1 MPLSKE
7 EIKNLL
13 IQMLPDLTK
22 KDIDSF
28 LKITS
33 YEIIGAK
40 EIIIKRGNRSKKA
53 FIILKGT
60 VRGFFISEAGK
71 EKNVLLRGEGFLI
84 GDARKL
90 FNDEFQKYIYKA
102 IPETHV
108 LFFDYPNLEALAFK
122 NPNIM
127 QWLLINF
134 KEIMVLQTYR
144 IETLISMTA
153 EERYLDLIKKNPSFL
168 DKSYDKYV
176 ADFLGVTPVSLSRII
191 NDIKNEKNLLL
202 HSDKDDIGQ
211 F

>member
-53 FIILKGT
+53 FLILKGT

-71 EKNVLLRGEGFLI
+71 EKNVLLRGKGFLI

-90 FNDEFQKYIYKA
+90 FNDEFQRYTYKA

-108 LFFDYPNLEALAFK
+108 LFFDYPDLEALAIK
-122 NPNIM
+122 NLTIMRWLSNI
-127 QWLLINF
+127 F
-134 KEIMVLQTYR
+134 KEIIILQNYR

-153 EERYLDLIKKNPSFL
+153 EERYLDLIKMNPSFL
-168 DKSYDKYV
+168 DKSYDKYI
-176 ADFLGVTPVSLSRII
+176 ADFLGITPVSLSRII

-202 HSDKDDIGQ
+202 HSDKDNIGQ
-211 F
+211 T